1 MANDVP
7 PSFLIHPDKTTPM
20 DSSVRY
26 LKFCN
31 SDIAGDFLLQNFM
44 VWENVEVND
53 DFVQPKPFCSVNTCC
68 LRDIVVLLT
77 YGAVVANPLSW
88 VFSHHRRHKRAHPS
102 WLEKKFTR
110 LFNVRLNKERKG
122 PTVNEGKEWSLL
134 GQRGG
139 QVDLV
144 GGSGCALA

>member
-1 MANDVP
+1 MDFTEFIGIRHMANDVP
-7 PSFLIHPDKTTPM
+7 LSFLIHPDKTTPM

-88 VFSHHRRHKRAHPS
+88 VFSHHRRHKRTHPS
-102 WLEKKFTR
+102 WLGKKVDKTMFGWTK
-110 LFNVRLNKERKG
+110 KERARQWM
-122 PTVNEGKEWSLL
+122 KERNGVFWA
-134 GQRGG
+134 RGG
-139 QVDLV
+139 EVR
-144 GGSGCALA
+144 